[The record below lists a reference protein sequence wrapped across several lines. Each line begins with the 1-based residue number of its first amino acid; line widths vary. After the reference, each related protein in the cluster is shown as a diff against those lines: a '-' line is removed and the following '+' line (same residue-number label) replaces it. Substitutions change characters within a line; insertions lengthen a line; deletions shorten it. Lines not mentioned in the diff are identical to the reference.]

1 MPLLAP
7 QHKLVLRQL
16 LSRGGTALPSE
27 LSIDIDLA
35 TEDVLNALD
44 HLHRT
49 DLAAPMP
56 HTPGLGEGRWSLTS
70 HGHQVGPSLAKSES
84 IITPSED
91 SVDPAEGWGFPWRP
105 VKKDPP
111 VYARNLPRPRTQ
123 RRNAVRQ
130 PRFALHVPNR
140 PPETRRWGLLALA
153 SLVTVAGIA
162 LLLMTIRQVD
172 IEIGGIEDGVAL
184 QPSSIEGTQISFTVS
199 GANARSAELLLD
211 DFPVSGVQRYG
222 NRIVWVVPPLTEGPH
237 SLELVVQRR
246 LYGQTSSLLGF
257 TVDGTPPL
265 IDLPKVLEPVP
276 MNEPV
281 TIAGTSEP
289 GATLIVGGV
298 PIETRDGSFVLEL
311 DEPPAG
317 PVSVL
322 AIDRAGNTSTFYMI
336 IPVAYPRTQG
346 VHVSAAAWA
355 HEGLKNSVLDLIRAG
370 KITAIE
376 ISLKDES
383 GVVGY
388 HSNVPLARE
397 IEASS
402 DLFNLRSAIEE
413 LHALDVRV
421 IGRIVAFRDPILAK
435 HAWAQGNEDWVIQTS
450 DGRPL
455 SKYGGFTNFHN
466 INVQNY
472 NLDIAREAAEAGID
486 DILWDYMRRPEGRLT
501 SMLIPGVGLDDPSP
515 IIVDFLRKSQILL
528 REHGVFQG
536 VSVFGISATRGEF
549 IAQDVAGMAH
559 YVDYVAPMVYPSHWS
574 RGEYGVAHPEAQP
587 YDITRA
593 SLADFQRVLDGTNTA
608 LVPWLQD
615 FSMRVPYGPAE
626 VKAQIDAAASLGIHN
641 WLIWDPTVTYTAE
654 GIVAA
659 PS

>member
-70 HGHQVGPSLAKSES
+70 HGHQVGPSLTKSES

-140 PPETRRWGLLALA
+140 PPERRRWGLLALA

-435 HAWAQGNEDWVIQTS
+435 HAWAQGNQDWVIQTS

-486 DILWDYMRRPEGRLT
+486 DILWDYMRRPEGRLN

-574 RGEYGVAHPEAQP
+574 RGEYGVTHPEAQP

>member
-7 QHKLVLRQL
+7 QHKLVLRHL
-16 LSRGGTALPSE
+16 LSRNGTALPSE
-27 LSIDIDLA
+27 LSTL
-35 TEDVLNALD
+35 TGLELEDVLNALD

-56 HTPGLGEGRWSLTS
+56 HTPGLGEGPWSLTS
-70 HGHQVGPSLAKSES
+70 HGQQVGPSLAKDEVTSAGE
-84 IITPSED
+84 TVD
-91 SVDPAEGWGFPWRP
+91 TDPAEGWGFPWRP

-111 VYARNLPRPRTQ
+111 VYASNLPRPTRQ
-123 RRNAVRQ
+123 NRRAVRRPLFPIQ
-130 PRFALHVPNR
+130 VPNQPPSR
-140 PPETRRWGLLALA
+140 PRWGLMAIA
-153 SLVTVAGIA
+153 SLVTIIGVV
-162 LLLMTIRQVD
+162 LMLITIRQVD

-184 QPSSIEGTQISFTVS
+184 QPSSIEGTEISFTVS
-199 GANARSAELLLD
+199 GANARSAQLLLD

-222 NRIVWVVPPLTEGPH
+222 NRIVWVVPPLTEGDH
-237 SLELVVQRR
+237 SLELVVDRR
-246 LYGQTSSLLGF
+246 LYGTTSRAIGF
-257 TVDGTPPL
+257 SVDGTPPL
-265 IDLPKVLEPVP
+265 IGLPDVLEPVP
-276 MNEPV
+276 MDEPV

-289 GATLIVGGV
+289 GATLVVGGV

-311 DEPPAG
+311 EEPPAG

-322 AIDRAGNTSTFYMI
+322 AIDRAGNTSTFNMI
-336 IPVAYPRTQG
+336 IPIAYPRTQG

-355 HEGLKNSVLDLIRAG
+355 HDGLKSSVLELIRAG
-370 KITAIE
+370 KVTAVE
-376 ISLKDES
+376 ISLKNES

-388 HSNVPLARE
+388 NSDIPLA
-397 IEASS
+397 IDSGAA
-402 DLFNLRSAIEE
+402 DNLFNLREAIEE

-435 HAWAQGNEDWVIQTS
+435 YAWAKGDQDWVIQTS

-455 SKYGGFTNFHN
+455 SKYGGFTNFQN
-466 INVQNY
+466 PGVQQY

-486 DILWDYMRRPEGRLT
+486 DVLWDYMRRPEGRLD
-501 SMLIPGVGLDDPSP
+501 SMYIPGVGLDDPSP
-515 IIVDFLRKSQILL
+515 VIVDFLRHSQSIL
-528 REHGVFQG
+528 REFGVFQG
-536 VSVFGISATRGEF
+536 VSVFGISATRGEY
-549 IAQDVAGMAH
+549 IAQDVAGMAQ
-559 YVDYVAPMVYPSHWS
+559 YVDYVAPMIYPSHWS

-615 FSMRVPYGPAE
+615 FSMRVQYGPVE
-626 VKAQIDAAASLGIHN
+626 VKAQIDAAASLGIYD
-641 WLIWDPTVTYTAE
+641 WLLWDPTVTYTSE

-659 PS
+659 RG

>member
-1 MPLLAP
+1 
-7 QHKLVLRQL
+7 
-16 LSRGGTALPSE
+16 
-27 LSIDIDLA
+27 
-35 TEDVLNALD
+35 
-44 HLHRT
+44 
-49 DLAAPMP
+49 
-56 HTPGLGEGRWSLTS
+56 
-70 HGHQVGPSLAKSES
+70 
-84 IITPSED
+84 
-91 SVDPAEGWGFPWRP
+91 
-105 VKKDPP
+105 
-111 VYARNLPRPRTQ
+111 
-123 RRNAVRQ
+123 
-130 PRFALHVPNR
+130 
-140 PPETRRWGLLALA
+140 
-153 SLVTVAGIA
+153 
-162 LLLMTIRQVD
+162 MTIRQVN

-184 QPSSIEGTQISFTVS
+184 QPSSIEGTQISFTLS

-222 NRIVWVVPPLTEGPH
+222 NRIVWVAPPLTEGPH

-246 LYGQTSSLLGF
+246 LYGQTSSLLNF

-289 GATLIVGGV
+289 GATLVVGGV

-322 AIDRAGNTSTFYMI
+322 AIDRAGNTSTFNMI

-376 ISLKDES
+376 ISLKNES

-486 DILWDYMRRPEGRLT
+486 DILWDYMRRPEGRLN

-515 IIVDFLRKSQILL
+515 IIVDFLRKSQTLL

-626 VKAQIDAAASLGIHN
+626 VKAQIDAAASLGIHD

>member
-1 MPLLAP
+1 MPLLAL

-111 VYARNLPRPRTQ
+111 VYARNLPRPRSQ

-140 PPETRRWGLLALA
+140 PPERRRWSLLALA
-153 SLVTVAGIA
+153 SQVTVAGIA

-246 LYGQTSSLLGF
+246 LYGQTSSLLDF

-322 AIDRAGNTSTFYMI
+322 AIDRAGNTSTFNMI

-515 IIVDFLRKSQILL
+515 IIVDFLRKSQTLL

-549 IAQDVAGMAH
+549 IAQDIAGMAH

-626 VKAQIDAAASLGIHN
+626 VKAQIDAAASLGIHD

>member
-111 VYARNLPRPRTQ
+111 VYARNLPRPRSQ

-140 PPETRRWGLLALA
+140 PPERRRWGLLALA

-322 AIDRAGNTSTFYMI
+322 AIARAGNTSTFYMI
-336 IPVAYPRTQG
+336 IPVAYP
-346 VHVSAAAWA
+346 
-355 HEGLKNSVLDLIRAG
+355 
-370 KITAIE
+370 
-376 ISLKDES
+376 
-383 GVVGY
+383 
-388 HSNVPLARE
+388 
-397 IEASS
+397 
-402 DLFNLRSAIEE
+402 
-413 LHALDVRV
+413 
-421 IGRIVAFRDPILAK
+421 
-435 HAWAQGNEDWVIQTS
+435 
-450 DGRPL
+450 
-455 SKYGGFTNFHN
+455 
-466 INVQNY
+466 
-472 NLDIAREAAEAGID
+472 
-486 DILWDYMRRPEGRLT
+486 
-501 SMLIPGVGLDDPSP
+501 
-515 IIVDFLRKSQILL
+515 
-528 REHGVFQG
+528 
-536 VSVFGISATRGEF
+536 
-549 IAQDVAGMAH
+549 
-559 YVDYVAPMVYPSHWS
+559 
-574 RGEYGVAHPEAQP
+574 
-587 YDITRA
+587 
-593 SLADFQRVLDGTNTA
+593 
-608 LVPWLQD
+608 
-615 FSMRVPYGPAE
+615 
-626 VKAQIDAAASLGIHN
+626 
-641 WLIWDPTVTYTAE
+641 
-654 GIVAA
+654 
-659 PS
+659 

>member
-70 HGHQVGPSLAKSES
+70 HGHQVGPSLTKSES

-140 PPETRRWGLLALA
+140 PPERRRWGLLALA

-435 HAWAQGNEDWVIQTS
+435 HAWAQGNQDWVIQTP

-486 DILWDYMRRPEGRLT
+486 DILWDYMRRPEGRLN

-574 RGEYGVAHPEAQP
+574 RGEYGVTHPEAQP